1 MNGRWRKVVSPNS
14 VVRWSTDF
22 WVSPRLL
29 KHQQYLQ
36 HFHWH
41 ICYIYIYICLYLHHD
56 YISLY
61 MSSNLPY
68 FFLACPPPQT
78 PLLFSPRDETIR
90 HPTDVNQTRP
100 LGAHI
105 HKTTELPEV
114 LWGFFRLPWWTVTDP
129 WIWKT
134 QSKYVFNAVKFQL
147 EGPVW
152 KGFFK
157 ETREK

>member
-1 MNGRWRKVVSPNS
+1 MGVDGRLFLPTLWFGDLLISGFRQ
-14 VVRWSTDF
+14 DF
-22 WVSPRLL
+22 WSISSISNISTGTYVT
-29 KHQQYLQ
+29 
-36 HFHWH
+36 
-41 ICYIYIYICLYLHHD
+41 YIYICLYLHHD